1 MRQRP
6 KVGLALGGG
15 AAKGFAH
22 LGVLKVLTDE
32 GIPIDLIAGSS
43 IGSFFGALYAL
54 DMDLD
59 FLKKFLIQL
68 PQNQLLD
75 FTVPRMGLIKGDRLE
90 ELLRIL
96 TKNKDFTQLRIPVY
110 VVAVD
115 IKRGEKVVIHEGLLA
130 DAIRG
135 SIAVPGM
142 IAPKSW
148 QDRLLVDGAVLERIP
163 VGVAREKGADFVIG
177 VDVKFGG
184 ERVKELKITSIFDV
198 FINSIELMEREIA
211 KAYLTGADI
220 LIQPDLSHISST
232 DFSQLEECINI
243 GMEAA
248 KKSVYSIKEALK
260 QNKINLKDI
269 PN

>member
-1 MRQRP
+1 MDQYP

-43 IGSFFGALYAL
+43 IGSVFGVLYAL
-54 DMDLD
+54 GMDLD
-59 FLKKFLIQL
+59 FLGKFLTQL

-75 FTVPRMGLIKGDRLE
+75 FSVPKLGLIKGDRLE

-96 TKNKDFTQLRIPVY
+96 TKNKNFSQLKIPVY

-115 IKRGEKVVIHEGLLA
+115 IKKGEKVIINEGSLA

-135 SIAVPGM
+135 SIAVPGV
-142 IAPKSW
+142 IAPKVW
-148 QDRLLVDGAVLERIP
+148 QERLLVDGAVLERIP
-163 VGVAREKGADFVIG
+163 VGVVRDKGADFVIG

-184 ERVKELKITSIFDV
+184 ERTKELKINNIFDV
-198 FINSIELMEREIA
+198 IINSIELMEKKIA
-211 KAYLTGADI
+211 EPYLSGADI
-220 LIQPDLSHISST
+220 LIQPDLSHISSS
-232 DFSQLEECINI
+232 DFSHMDECISI
-243 GMEAA
+243 GEEAA
-248 KKSVYSIKEALK
+248 KKAMDSIKKALNQK
-260 QNKINLKDI
+260 GINQKNNLH
-269 PN
+269 

>member
-1 MRQRP
+1 MNHRP
-6 KVGLALGGG
+6 RVGLALGGG

-54 DMDLD
+54 DVNLD
-59 FLKKFLIQL
+59 FLKKFLVQL
-68 PQNQLLD
+68 PQNQFLD
-75 FTVPRMGLIKGDRLE
+75 FTVPRLGLIKGDRLE
-90 ELLRIL
+90 DLLRIL
-96 TKNKDFTQLRIPVY
+96 TKNKDFSQLKIPVY

-115 IKRGEKVVIHEGLLA
+115 IKKGEKVVINEGLLA

-142 IAPKSW
+142 IAPKPW
-148 QDRLLVDGAVLERIP
+148 KDKLLVDGAVLERIP

-184 ERVKELKITSIFDV
+184 ERVNELKISNIFDV

-211 KAYLTGADI
+211 EAYLSGADI

-232 DFSQLEECINI
+232 DFSQLEECVNI
-243 GMEAA
+243 GIETA
-248 KKSVYSIKEALK
+248 KKAVGFIKEALK
-260 QNKINLKDI
+260 PGKIKRTDS